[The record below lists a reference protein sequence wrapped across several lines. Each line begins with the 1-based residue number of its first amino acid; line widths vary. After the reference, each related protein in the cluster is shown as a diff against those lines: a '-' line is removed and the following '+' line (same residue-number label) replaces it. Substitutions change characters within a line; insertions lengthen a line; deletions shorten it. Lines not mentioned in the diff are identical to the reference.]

1 MTLTDNHNRQGIVVK
16 KNLGKYTVRSAE
28 GGSIGCALAGNLSKR
43 LMFSIA
49 DPSSMPKRVLE
60 VKDLD
65 TVDPVAVGDRVTYQI
80 NEDGTGTITEIQP
93 RQNKLS
99 RPASDGARHF
109 KKSRPIEQV
118 MVANV
123 DQIVVVMP
131 AANPPPSWNLL
142 DRYLATAEASGIPTL
157 ICFTKA
163 DLDSLVSLRGALSA
177 TKQSQ
182 EADEIASHT
191 ALAMTAMSDLS
202 REIKLYRQIGY
213 QVIITS
219 AVSGLGIGEAHA
231 ALKDRVSV
239 LWGKSGAGKTSLLN
253 AIEPELGL
261 RVKAVNDHNGE
272 GRHTTTHLEMFDL
285 SFGGG
290 VIDTPGQRA
299 FKIWEDIDDYAQLLP
314 EMRDYIGRCKFGLD
328 CTHTREPGCA
338 IKSAVTNGAI
348 TSRRYESFLGMKDY
362 FSD

>member
-1 MTLTDNHNRQGIVVK
+1 MSTTEHNHRQGIVVK
-16 KNLGKYTVRSAE
+16 KTLGKYTVRSAE
-28 GGSIGCALAGNLSKR
+28 GGAAGSRPIGCALAGNLSKQ
-43 LMFSIA
+43 LMFSTA
-49 DPSSMPKRVLE
+49 NPTSMRKRVLE

-65 TVDPVAVGDRVTYQI
+65 TVDPVAVGDRVTYLL
-80 NEDGTGTITEIQP
+80 NDDGTGTITEIQP

-99 RPASDGARHF
+99 RPATDGARHF
-109 KKSRPIEQV
+109 KKKGPIEQV

-142 DRYLATAEASGIPTL
+142 DRYLATAEASDIPAL

-163 DLDSLVSLRGALSA
+163 DLLTD
-177 TKQSQ
+177 
-182 EADEIASHT
+182 
-191 ALAMTAMSDLS
+191 DLS
-202 REIKLYRQIGY
+202 REIELYRQIGY
-213 QVIITS
+213 QVIVTS
-219 AVSGLGIGEAHA
+219 AVSGLGIDEAQA

-239 LWGKSGAGKTSLLN
+239 LWGKSGVGKTSLLN

-261 RVKAVNDHNGE
+261 RVKAVNDHNAE
-272 GRHTTTHLEMFDL
+272 GRHTTTHLELFAL

-299 FKIWEDIDDYAQLLP
+299 FKIWNDIDDYAQLLP
-314 EMRDYIGRCKFGLD
+314 EMRDYIGRCKFGMD

-338 IKSAVTNGAI
+338 IKSAVTQGAI
-348 TSRRYESFLGMKDY
+348 TSRRYESFLGMKEY
-362 FSD
+362 FGSW

>member
-1 MTLTDNHNRQGIVVK
+1 
-16 KNLGKYTVRSAE
+16 
-28 GGSIGCALAGNLSKR
+28 
-43 LMFSIA
+43 
-49 DPSSMPKRVLE
+49 

-109 KKSRPIEQV
+109 KKSGPIEQV
-118 MVANV
+118 MVANI

-131 AANPPPSWNLL
+131 AANPPPSWDLL
-142 DRYLATAEASGIPTL
+142 DRYLATAEASDIPAL

-163 DLDSLVSLRGALSA
+163 DLLTD
-177 TKQSQ
+177 
-182 EADEIASHT
+182 
-191 ALAMTAMSDLS
+191 DLS
-202 REIKLYRQIGY
+202 HEIELYRQIGY
-213 QVIITS
+213 QVIVTS
-219 AVSGLGIGEAHA
+219 VVNGLGIDEAQA
-231 ALKDRVSV
+231 TLKDRVSV
-239 LWGKSGAGKTSLLN
+239 LWGKSGVGKTSLLN
-253 AIEPELGL
+253 AIEPGLGL
-261 RVKAVNDHNGE
+261 RVKTVNDHNSE

-299 FKIWEDIDDYAQLLP
+299 FKIWDDIDDYAQLLP
-314 EMRDYIGRCKFGLD
+314 EMRDYIGRCKFGMD

-338 IKSAVTNGAI
+338 IKSAVTQG
-348 TSRRYESFLGMKDY
+348 TVSQRRYDSFLGMRDY
-362 FSD
+362 FTA